1 MVPLDGC
8 YGWMDGGYTREHD
21 EMRPIVA
28 RMSRMA
34 IVELSSKYRI
44 VWENR
49 NFVWL
54 MTSFQVLSV
63 IRLVRR
69 WLGFG
74 IAEAGRINYP

>member
-1 MVPLDGC
+1 MVLLDGC

-21 EMRPIVA
+21 DMRPIGA

-63 IRLVRR
+63 IRLFCR

-74 IAEAGRINYP
+74 IVEAGRINYP